1 MYIAKNIK
9 IDIINKYMKLAVRI
23 LSYTVGAIMLMGA
36 VSLASDGDLDVYTLI
51 AFMIMESQVILTLI
65 YINDK

>member
-1 MYIAKNIK
+1 
-9 IDIINKYMKLAVRI
+9 MKLAVRI
-23 LSYTVGAIMLMGA
+23 LSYTVGAIMLIGA

>member
-1 MYIAKNIK
+1 
-9 IDIINKYMKLAVRI
+9 MKLAVRI
-23 LSYTVGAIMLMGA
+23 LSYTVGAIMLIGVM
-36 VSLASDGDLDVYTLI
+36 SLTSDGDLDVYTLI